1 MKELST
7 NTLGYR
13 AGIAIPVPVKNDPQ
27 DLAARKHLDIQQV
40 TIPL

>member
-13 AGIAIPVPVKNDPQ
+13 AEVAILVPVKNDPQ